1 MPRKHAPTAFARDD
15 HFPLGTVLGRTDA
28 VPEPP
33 TACRPFGLRWA
44 VPPRTTASIDASRI
58 DYDEDRQIGLIRDR
72 RSGDV
77 VALARHTDGQTGTVT
92 NSDGHQGRDSDT
104 DHRED

>member
-1 MPRKHAPTAFARDD
+1 MPREYASTAFARAD
-15 HFPLGTVLGRTDA
+15 HFPLGTVLGRADA

-33 TACRPFGLRWA
+33 TARRPFGLTRA
-44 VPPRTTASIDASRI
+44 EPPRATVAVDATSI
-58 DYDEDRQIGLIRDR
+58 DYDEDQQIGLICDQ

-77 VALARHTDGQTGTVT
+77 VPLARHTDGQTGTVT